1 MYEYEGPDRS
11 VFTELTFVDTVHSS
25 IKQLWPVENAKRR
38 RSIEVRALIFSAE
51 VPVAEVT

>member
-25 IKQLWPVENAKRR
+25 IKQLWPVENAKPR